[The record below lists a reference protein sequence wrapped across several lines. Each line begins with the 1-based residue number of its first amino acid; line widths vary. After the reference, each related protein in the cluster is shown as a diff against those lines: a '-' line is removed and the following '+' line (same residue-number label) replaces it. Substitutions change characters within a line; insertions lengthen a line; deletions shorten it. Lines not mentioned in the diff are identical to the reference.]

1 MGRERAAQQPTQRV
15 SAPRA
20 SVATF
25 VHETNPQSELK
36 LMSGAS
42 ASSGLFRLLSCM
54 MALNI
59 DVSGQIPL
67 SSSSDSV
74 YRPAICGNTCLVSLP
89 FRLIC
94 TSQTIYGEQ
103 TGLTQSLFSA
113 RIFRV
118 AIFQLAHPFFCT
130 SKHRMIAK
138 ACLRVS
144 PSLFQRAAVLR
155 FQWHA
160 R

>member
-1 MGRERAAQQPTQRV
+1 MGRERAARQPTQRV

-25 VHETNPQSELK
+25 VRERDPQSELK

-42 ASSGLFRLLSCM
+42 ASSGLLCLLSCM

-59 DVSGQIPL
+59 DVSCLLPL
-67 SSSSDSV
+67 SSSSGSV
-74 YRPAICGNTCLVSLP
+74 YRPAICGNTCLVSLS
-89 FRLIC
+89 FQLIC

-113 RIFRV
+113 RIFRI
-118 AIFQLAHPFFCT
+118 AIC
-130 SKHRMIAK
+130 
-138 ACLRVS
+138 
-144 PSLFQRAAVLR
+144 
-155 FQWHA
+155 
-160 R
+160 